1 MKVKATLKQIAKNLT
16 FLFLQFQKHLMIVL
30 KLVIKQKLKKEY
42 AKLKNYKPNV
52 IGLNLKTEK
61 TKQ

>member
-30 KLVIKQKLKKEY
+30 KLVIKQKLKLRNMQS
-42 AKLKNYKPNV
+42 LKNKPNV

-61 TKQ
+61 KKQ